1 MRRLRSLAGHALLLA
16 SLSGCGGGPQYVRIS
31 SHDAASSVRQ
41 EAANPGAMFA
51 EAERYDFDDDL
62 AMAGGFSANEAALR
76 VSAARPTIPA
86 PRRAKTEA
94 PEDPSSESQLPTSR
108 APMLVYTA
116 RLVMAVFEVES
127 SLSAVEELARE
138 TGGFLSKRERTAIT
152 IRVPADRF
160 DEVVRKLEKLGDVHE
175 RNIVANDVTDEFYD
189 LEARLR
195 SARAVQ
201 GRLIELLAKANTVQ
215 ESVTI
220 ERELGRVNQDVER
233 LEGRL
238 KLLRDQL
245 AYSTITATFRPKNTE
260 IVNKQ
265 GSFRLP
271 GEWLD
276 QLGLG
281 RLLRL

>member
-1 MRRLRSLAGHALLLA
+1 MRDTLLRIGLSALLI
-16 SLSGCGGGPQYVRIS
+16 GCGAGPQYAPRAGDS
-31 SHDAASSVRQ
+31 SHVATSVRR
-41 EAANPGAMFA
+41 ESVNAGSMFA
-51 EAERYDFDDDL
+51 AAEAYDFDDDVS
-62 AMAGGFSANEAALR
+62 AAGGVSANEATLP
-76 VSAARPTIPA
+76 VSAARPTLPA
-86 PRRAKTEA
+86 PPRAKTEA
-94 PEDPSSESQLPTSR
+94 PEQPSSEGRLPTNRS
-108 APMLVYTA
+108 PMLVYTA
-116 RLVMAVFEVES
+116 SLVMAVFEVES

-138 TGGFLSKRERTAIT
+138 AGGYLSKRERMAIT
-152 IRVPADRF
+152 IRVPAQSF
-160 DEVVRKLEKLGDVHE
+160 DGVVKKLEKLGDVHQ

-201 GRLIELLAKANTVQ
+201 GRLIELLARANTVE

-220 ERELGRVNQDVER
+220 ERELSRVNQEVER
-233 LEGRL
+233 FEGRL

-260 IVNKQ
+260 VVNKQ

-271 GEWLD
+271 GEWLEK
-276 QLGLG
+276 LGLG